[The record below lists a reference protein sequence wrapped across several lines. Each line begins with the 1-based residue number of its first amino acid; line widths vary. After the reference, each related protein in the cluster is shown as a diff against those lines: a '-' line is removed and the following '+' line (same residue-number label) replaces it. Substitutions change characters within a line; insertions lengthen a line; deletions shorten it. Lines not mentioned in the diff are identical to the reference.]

1 MVEDDLCV
9 RDGLFQRSEGQIEV
23 HFVSEFLHQV
33 HGLSHSTLPQ
43 SELQRERERERER
56 LR

>member
-33 HGLSHSTLPQ
+33 HRLSHSTLPQ
-43 SELQRERERERER
+43 SKLQGQGEREIEVK
-56 LR
+56 